1 MPFTRRD
8 IGSSGLSQACQNFG
22 IAGRGIVTPQKRPNV
37 IIIGGLRRFAMNAL
51 GVIAAT
57 TSPSVIEKNYLSK
70 EVGRSTSVSK
80 IMRNWYPA
88 RSEA

>member
-1 MPFTRRD
+1 M
-8 IGSSGLSQACQNFG
+8 
-22 IAGRGIVTPQKRPNV
+22 VTPQKRPNV

-51 GVIAAT
+51 GVIAAI

-70 EVGRSTSVSK
+70 EAGRSTSVSK

-88 RSEA
+88 RSEL